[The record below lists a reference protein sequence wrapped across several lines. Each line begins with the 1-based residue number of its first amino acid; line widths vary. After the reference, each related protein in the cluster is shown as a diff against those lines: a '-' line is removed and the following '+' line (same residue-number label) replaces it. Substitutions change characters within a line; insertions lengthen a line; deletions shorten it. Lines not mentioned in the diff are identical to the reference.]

1 MINGSALIIF
11 KEQIQNIIILPLNRS
26 DLLNLRIND
35 ANIDE
40 KRHRVTAYMLC
51 QILNYK
57 LLLDTYWHTSYMEVR
72 RKNRI
77 FAQKNQT
84 IGNLPN
90 KCRTRLQKNR
100 LKIRNFLF
108 VHFFYLSSFV
118 VGYNVTEIST

>member
-72 RKNRI
+72 RHNRI

-84 IGNLPN
+84 IVNLPN

-118 VGYNVTEIST
+118 VSYNVTEIST